1 MLKNSQE
8 DIDYDIIIIGAGTS
22 GCVLANR
29 LSEDPDVSILVLE
42 AGEDYS
48 KDEKVYTQALSR
60 ALLDNPDFDWQY
72 TSSADLGINGRK
84 MQHPRGK
91 VVGGTSAI
99 NSFALIYPSKA
110 GVSLGMKGGIGKL

>member
-1 MLKNSQE
+1 MPTNSQQ
-8 DIDYDIIIIGAGTS
+8 DIDYDVIIIGAGTS

-29 LSEDPDVSILVLE
+29 LFEYPNVSILVLE
-42 AGEDYS
+42 AGEDRS
-48 KDEKVYTQALSR
+48 KDEKVYTPALSR
-60 ALLDNPDFDWQY
+60 ALLDHLNFDWQY
-72 TSSADLGINGRK
+72 TSSADAGINGRK

-110 GVSLGMKGGIGKL
+110 GMDAWDEFGNEG